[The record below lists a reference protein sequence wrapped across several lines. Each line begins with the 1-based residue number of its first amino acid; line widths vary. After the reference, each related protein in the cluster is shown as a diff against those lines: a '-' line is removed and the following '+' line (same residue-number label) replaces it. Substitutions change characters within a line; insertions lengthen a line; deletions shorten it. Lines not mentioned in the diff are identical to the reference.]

1 MRRIE
6 VTCARCGGHLGHL
19 FDDGPEPTGER
30 HYMNS
35 ISLSLEPDDA
45 ERDGVVD

>member
-1 MRRIE
+1 VPGAAATSAISSMMVPSR
-6 VTCARCGGHLGHL
+6 
-19 FDDGPEPTGER
+19 PESG
-30 HYMNS
+30 YCMNS

>member
-19 FDDGPEPTGER
+19 FDDGPEPSGDR
-30 HYMNS
+30 YCMNS
-35 ISLSLEPDDA
+35 ISLDLEADDA
-45 ERDGVVD
+45 QRDGVVD

>member
-1 MRRIE
+1 MGFYA
-6 VTCARCGGHLGHL
+6 CLGIVAA
-19 FDDGPEPTGER
+19 
-30 HYMNS
+30 

>member
-1 MRRIE
+1 MVPASK
-6 VTCARCGGHLGHL
+6 VT
-19 FDDGPEPTGER
+19 GPEPTGER
-30 HYMNS
+30 YCMNS